1 MNTKTIIKSAKS
13 EFIYKII
20 TSIFIRGLLLIIP
33 IFWTNA
39 INHLTEGTYNKAYF
53 LVIIALVLALLHYFW
68 EYLNQITWYRFY
80 NKIYTGYINLIGEG
94 NKENIKKLSLGEYNN
109 ISNEDIDII
118 CAFLGNL
125 VTRIIQ
131 VLEFVIIYFYFLKVD
146 LYLFII
152 TLVVSIILISIIL
165 ITGRNVQN
173 LNKNRKESLDKK
185 TITIHDMYNSI
196 KYNKGDYP
204 SLKKRFYTRSR
215 EYLKENAKFN
225 VLSQGIIYVVLGII
239 EISRYLLV
247 LYAIHLVYIGKM
259 EIGTILLIY
268 TYYSQILSNFEV
280 MGTISISYRSFL
292 VSVGRLNKI

>member
-1 MNTKTIIKSAKS
+1 LNTKTIIKSAKS
-13 EFIYKII
+13 EFFYKII
-20 TSIFIRGLLLIIP
+20 TSVFIRGLLLIIP

-53 LVIIALVLALLHYFW
+53 LVIIALILSLLHYFW

-80 NKIYTGYINLIGEG
+80 NKIYMGYINLIGEG
-94 NKENIKKLSLGEYNN
+94 NKDNVKELSLGEYNN

-118 CAFLGNL
+118 CTFLGNL

-131 VLEFVIIYFYFLKVD
+131 ILEFVFIYFYFLKVD

-152 TLVVSIILISIIL
+152 TLVVSLVLISIIL
-165 ITGRNVQN
+165 MTGRNVQD
-173 LNKNRKESLDKK
+173 LNKNRKESLDRK

-196 KYNKGDYP
+196 KKNSNDY
-204 SLKKRFYTRSR
+204 SMLKKRFYGRSKD
-215 EYLKENAKFN
+215 YLKENARFN
-225 VLSQGIIYVVLGII
+225 ILSQGIIYIVLGII
-239 EISRYLLV
+239 EISRYLLI
-247 LYAIHLVYIGKM
+247 LYAIYLVYIGKM